1 MGGEVAGYTMTMN
14 WLKALLHRLGDLH
27 RERVQAFARFLWHRF
42 VADRCFETAGALSYT
57 TVFALVPLSAVAFG
71 IVSGFPVFQ
80 QWSERLGDFI
90 FSNFVPDAARTVETY
105 LKAFSLGVSGLTL
118 AGTLA
123 LIASAVLTLSS
134 IEATFNRIWRVAAP
148 RPRLTRFLVYWT
160 VLSLGAIVAT
170 AALALTSYVFALS
183 ADVGLRG
190 GIFGERLIRFAPTVV
205 ELLGFSAAYMVIPN
219 RRIALRHA
227 LAGGILATAL
237 FELSKYG
244 LSWYLRTVPSYQQ
257 IYGALAAIPIFLL
270 WLYLG
275 WLVILLGASFA
286 ASLSAFRFQPA
297 ALSLPPGSEFYGLL
311 RLLGRLHEAQR
322 SGRGLQV
329 EELRAMEPGLS
340 DDQMQQLLS
349 DLQRSHIVELLED
362 GRWLLT
368 RDLQQVTL
376 GELHQGCRLRVPVE
390 AMQLPFQNDTI
401 GQAALRALDVLRKPL
416 REGLNRPVGDLFKEP
431 EPHDT

>member
-1 MGGEVAGYTMTMN
+1 MN
-14 WLKALLHRLGDLH
+14 WLRALIERIGELH

-42 VADRCFETAGALSYT
+42 VDDRCFETAGALSYT
-57 TVFALVPLSAVAFG
+57 TVFALVPLSAVAFA

-80 QWSERLGDFI
+80 QWTDRLGDFV

-105 LKAFSLGVSGLTL
+105 LKEFTVGVSGLTL

-134 IEATFNRIWRVAAP
+134 IEATFNRIWRVDAP

-160 VLSLGAIVAT
+160 VLSLGAIAAT
-170 AALALTSYVFALS
+170 AALAFTSYLFALS
-183 ADVGLRG
+183 ADSGLQG
-190 GIFGERLIRFAPTVV
+190 SVFGKRVIGAMPTVV
-205 ELLGFSAAYMVIPN
+205 ELLGFSAAYLVIPN

-227 LAGGILATAL
+227 LAGGVLATAL

-244 LSWYLRTVPSYQQ
+244 LTVYLRTVPTYQQ

-270 WLYLG
+270 WVYLG

-297 ALSLPPGSEFYGLL
+297 AFSLPPGSEFFGLL
-311 RLLGRLHEAQR
+311 RLLGRLREAQR
-322 SGRGLQV
+322 SGKGLFI
-329 EELRAMEPGLS
+329 EELYALEPGLS
-340 DDQMQQLLS
+340 DDQLQHLLA
-349 DLQRSHIVELLED
+349 DLQRGHIVELLED

-368 RDLQQVTL
+368 RDLHHVSL
-376 GELHQGCRLRVPVE
+376 GDLHSGCRLRVPIE
-390 AMQLPFQNDTI
+390 EMQLPFQDDMI
-401 GQAALRALDVLRKPL
+401 GKAAVRALNALRQPL
-416 REGLNRPVGDLFKEP
+416 REGLSQSVGDLFSEQENQIP
-431 EPHDT
+431 